1 MIEVDL
7 SGKLALVTGSTDGIG
22 NAAARGFLA
31 AGADIAVNG
40 RTPEKVKRIAADLR
54 TAFPGRTVIAAPADV
69 GTKAGCDALTAQL
82 PRCDILVNNVAVIAR
97 EDALEATD
105 EAYRELWETNFMSA
119 LRMSR
124 FYLPGMIDRN
134 EGRVLFSGSQRGL
147 MAYKGGT
154 PYMASK
160 IAQLSLARSL
170 AEVTRG
176 TNVTVNTVMIGLSH
190 SASLDAVATEMA
202 AAKGRTQEEDEQDF
216 IDLVAPASLQR
227 RLTRAEEIAN
237 FMVYLAS
244 PLASATNGAVLS
256 AEGGTRPAI
265 W

>member
-1 MIEVDL
+1 MIRIDL

-31 AGADIAVNG
+31 AGADVAVNG
-40 RTPEKVKRIAADLR
+40 RAADRVERVADELR
-54 TAFPGRTVIAAPADV
+54 AAFPGRTVIAAPADV
-69 GTKAGCDALTAQL
+69 GSKAGCEALTAQV
-82 PRCDILVNNVAVIAR
+82 PGCDILVNNVAVIAR
-97 EDALEATD
+97 DDALEATD
-105 EAYRELWETNFMSA
+105 DTYRQLWGINFMSA

-124 FYLPGMIDRN
+124 FYLPGMIERN
-134 EGRVLFSGSQRGL
+134 DGRVLFSGSQRGL

-170 AEVTRG
+170 ADLTRG
-176 TNVTVNTVMIGLSH
+176 TMVTVNTVMIGIAH
-190 SASLDAVATEMA
+190 SASLDAVASEMA
-202 AAKGRTQEEDEQDF
+202 AAKGRTTEEDEQDF
-216 IDLVAPASLQR
+216 IDLVAPGSLQR
-227 RLTRAEEIAN
+227 RLTRPEEIAS

-256 AEGGTRPAI
+256 AEGGTRQAI